1 MKGYSIRQ
9 AIAAAV
15 LIWAAVLMVPELLGI
30 HWGNVLVLTLLW
42 AYLCVAWNLTG
53 GMLGQISFGHAAFF
67 GIGAYASTALLIRF
81 GLSPWLGM
89 LAGGAVAV
97 LAAFLV
103 GYIPFRWRL
112 THLVFALF
120 TMAFD
125 FVLLYLVG
133 GLSFL
138 GDVNGLYLPVGTD
151 PWMFQFADRSFYLT
165 TIAALLTLA
174 LFLTVALSRTATGQF
189 WRAIRENEEAAAAVG
204 INLFRMKQAGLAIS
218 AFLTALGGT
227 FYVQYVA
234 FIDPHSAFG
243 MDIAIKLILFT
254 VVGGIGT
261 LLGPLA
267 GAVVLVPLGEILRTE
282 LTGGPGFAGISGL
295 VYGIALIGVILAAPH
310 GLVGSFTGRG
320 RKAAVPAEEG
330 EPSPGVAAPEK
341 PAAPS
346 GGTLLEVAG
355 LDKCFGG
362 VHAVKDVSFTVEAGE
377 ILGIIGPNGAGKT
390 TVFAMLSGFQQPD
403 SGRIR
408 FLGRPIEGLEPHQA
422 CRAGI
427 ARTFQITQ
435 TFPGF
440 TVLETVTTAA
450 WAGHSRH
457 AADAAARRLLQET
470 GLWPR
475 RHILCA
481 NLTLAEQRRLEIA
494 RALATQP
501 RMLLLDEVMAGLTPT
516 EIQEVVAYV
525 AGLRERG
532 LTVVMTEH
540 VVRVVMSLCRRVLV
554 LDAGEVIALGTP
566 EAVSRDP
573 KVIEAY
579 LGRKSASSMQV
590 PAPASSS

>member
-9 AIAAAV
+9 AIVAGV
-15 LIWAAVLMVPELLGI
+15 LIWAAVFLVPELLGI
-30 HWGNVLVLTLLW
+30 HWGNVLILTLLW

-103 GYIPFRWRL
+103 GYIPFRLRL

-133 GLSFL
+133 GLPFL

-151 PWMFQFADRSFYLT
+151 PWMFQFADRSYYLY

-204 INLFRMKQAGLAIS
+204 INLFRMKQAGLAVS

-227 FYVQYVA
+227 FYAQYVA
-234 FIDPHSAFG
+234 FIDPHSVFG
-243 MDIAIKLILFT
+243 LDIAIKLILFT

-261 LLGPLA
+261 LLGPVV
-267 GAVVLVPLGEILRTE
+267 GAVVLVPLGEVLRTE

-320 RKAAVPAEEG
+320 RKATVPAEEG
-330 EPSPGVAAPEK
+330 ESSPGSAAPEK
-341 PAAPS
+341 PSVPS

-355 LDKCFGG
+355 LDKRFGG

-377 ILGIIGPNGAGKT
+377 IFGIIGPNGAGKT
-390 TVFAMLSGFQQPD
+390 TVFTMLSGFRQPNN
-403 SGRIR
+403 GHIR
-408 FLGRPIEGLEPHQA
+408 FLGRPIEGLEPHQV

-450 WAGHSRH
+450 WASHDRH
-457 AADAAARRLLQET
+457 AADALARRLLQET

-501 RMLLLDEVMAGLTPT
+501 RMLLLDEVMAGLTLT

-532 LTVVMTEH
+532 LTVVMIEH
-540 VVRVVMSLCRRVLV
+540 VVRVVMNLCQRVLV

-566 EAVSRDP
+566 EIVSRDP

-579 LGRKSASSMQV
+579 LGRKPAGLPLAPS
-590 PAPASSS
+590 PAPSV